1 MNKESESESESKQ
14 PLLLLLELGAAVTV
28 TAAFSVWCC
37 ACSEVCYNC
46 SAAGASS
53 CYACAEGHVYT
64 ADSPTSGRCTARVA
78 EAAAID
84 GSAAALLAV
93 MLISVLMSLVVSL
106 VSLLLCVSASF
117 ALFHCGWSICLL
129 LISLLKTRDDF
140 LLSGLKHKGPKTVKM
155 FTRTLFIGTKR
166 NMRIFGGSPHY

>member
-1 MNKESESESESKQ
+1 MCAGYKK
-14 PLLLLLELGAAVTV
+14 PLLLLKLGAAETV

-53 CYACAEGHVYT
+53 CYTCAEGHVYT

-78 EAAAID
+78 GTAANNGLTTA
-84 GSAAALLAV
+84 SLAV
-93 MLISVLMSLVVSL
+93 ILFSVLIFVFAFLA
-106 VSLLLCVSASF
+106 SLLLCVSASF

-140 LLSGLKHKGPKTVKM
+140 LLSGLKHKGPKNLKDV
-155 FTRTLFIGTKR
+155 
-166 NMRIFGGSPHY
+166 HYNAFYWDKTQHANFRG

>member
-14 PLLLLLELGAAVTV
+14 PLLLLLKLGSAVTV
-28 TAAFSVWCC
+28 TAAFSV
-37 ACSEVCYNC
+37 CSEVCYSC

-53 CYACAEGHVYT
+53 CCACAEGYVFT
-64 ADSPTSGRCTARVA
+64 ADSSTSGRCTARVA
-78 EAAAID
+78 KAAAID

-93 MLISVLMSLVVSL
+93 MLISVP